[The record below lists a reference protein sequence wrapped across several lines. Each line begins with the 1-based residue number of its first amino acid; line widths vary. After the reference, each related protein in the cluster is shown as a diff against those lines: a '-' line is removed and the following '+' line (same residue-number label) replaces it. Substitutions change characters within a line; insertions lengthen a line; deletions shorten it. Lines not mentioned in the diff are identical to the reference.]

1 MTTITLEVP
10 DELATRLLP
19 LRAQLPQLLATA
31 LELWPDHAPFVMT
44 EHPLFED
51 LLNLLVSRPTPEKII
66 AFKVSPS
73 VQTRLDELL
82 DKQREEGLTAEE
94 RAELDAYEQLNVLVV
109 LLKARARWSLAAL
122 N

>member
-1 MTTITLEVP
+1 
-10 DELATRLLP
+10 
-19 LRAQLPQLLATA
+19 
-31 LELWPDHAPFVMT
+31 MT
-44 EHPLFED
+44 EQPVFED

-82 DKQREEGLTAEE
+82 DKNREEGLTTEE
-94 RAELDAYEQLNVLVV
+94 RAELEAYEQLNALVV